1 MMDEKV
7 VEAMEGQILSY
18 RKEIEQLKQD
28 VHHVKNEISVNALQ
42 YQIGIRQASIEDI
55 QRDLNL

>member
-1 MMDEKV
+1 MINKEM

-18 RKEIEQLKQD
+18 KKQIEQLRND
-28 VHHVKNEISVNALQ
+28 MAHVKSEISVSALQ
-42 YQIGIRQASIEDI
+42 YQIGIREASIADI